1 MKAILR
7 WSKVLAFGSACF
19 LFFCTLARGEV
30 LKDVEYARVGDV
42 VLKLDA
48 NVPDGTGPFPTVIIV
63 HGGGFTGGNKQMY
76 VTPMFEPLS
85 RAGFAWFSIDYRL
98 APHYTFPAAVED
110 LDHAIEYVRSHAAE
124 YKVDTQRI
132 ALLGESAGGYL
143 VSYVGTQTDPRWR
156 VAAVVSFYGP
166 HNLIGELEMRRQ
178 QGVEPSAIKDFLGI
192 TDFNAAALAR
202 LREASPVN
210 RVHKGMP
217 PFLLVH
223 GNEDKIVAY
232 EQSVK
237 MCGRLKEAGNS
248 CELYTVENAG
258 HGMMGWEKL
267 PEYKQK
273 VIEWL
278 RQELRFHT

>member
-1 MKAILR
+1 MKTLLGR
-7 WSKVLAFGSACF
+7 WNAQATGLACLLLCSTF
-19 LFFCTLARGEV
+19 ARGEA
-30 LKDVEYARVGDV
+30 LKEIEYARVGDV

-48 NVPDGTGPFPTVIIV
+48 SVPDGKGPFPAVIIV
-63 HGGGFTGGNKQMY
+63 HGGGFTGGDKQMY

-98 APHYTFPAAVED
+98 APQYRFPAAVED
-110 LDHAIEYVRSHAAE
+110 VDHAIEYVKSHAAE
-124 YKVDTQRI
+124 YKVDTKRI

-156 VAAVVSFYGP
+156 LAAVVSFYGP

-192 TDFNAAALAR
+192 TEFDSAALAR
-202 LREASPVN
+202 LREASPIN

-217 PFLLVH
+217 PYLLVH
-223 GNEDKIVAY
+223 GNEDKVVAY

-237 MCGRLKEAGNS
+237 MYERLKRAGDS

-258 HGMMGWEKL
+258 HGMMGWEKT

-273 VIEWL
+273 VIDWL
-278 RQELRFHT
+278 GQELR

>member
-1 MKAILR
+1 MKTLLGR
-7 WSKVLAFGSACF
+7 WNAQATGLACLLLCSTF
-19 LFFCTLARGEV
+19 ARGEV
-30 LKDVEYARVGDV
+30 LKEIEYARVGDV

-48 NVPDGTGPFPTVIIV
+48 SVPDGKGPFPAVIIV

-98 APHYTFPAAVED
+98 APQYKFPAAVED
-110 LDHAIEYVRSHAAE
+110 VDHAIEYVKSHAAE
-124 YKVDTQRI
+124 YKVDTKRI

-143 VSYVGTQTDPRWR
+143 VSFVGTQKEPRLR
-156 VAAVVSFYGP
+156 VAAIVSFYAP
-166 HNLIGELEMRRQ
+166 HNLMGELEMRRQ

-192 TDFNAAALAR
+192 TEFDSAALAR
-202 LREASPVN
+202 VRKDSPIN

-217 PFLLVH
+217 PYLLVH
-223 GNEDKIVAY
+223 GNEDKVVAY

-237 MCGRLKEAGNS
+237 MCERLKQAGDS
-248 CELYTVENAG
+248 CELCTVVNAG
-258 HGMMGWEKL
+258 HGMTGWEKT

-273 VIEWL
+273 VIDWL
-278 RQELRFHT
+278 GQELR

>member
-1 MKAILR
+1 VKAIPP
-7 WSKVLAFGSACF
+7 WSKALAFGSAWLL
-19 LFFCTLARGEV
+19 LFCMLARGDV
-30 LKDVEYARVGDV
+30 LKDVEYAHVGDV

-48 NVPDGTGPFPTVIIV
+48 SVPDGKGPFPAVIIV

-76 VTPMFEPLS
+76 VTPMFEPRS

-98 APHYTFPAAVED
+98 APQYRFPAAVED
-110 LDHAIEYVRSHAAE
+110 VDHAIEYVKSHAAE
-124 YKVDTQRI
+124 YKVDTKRI

-156 VAAVVSFYGP
+156 VAAIVSFYGP

-192 TDFNAAALAR
+192 TEFDYAALAR
-202 LREASPVN
+202 VRKDSPIN

-217 PFLLVH
+217 PYLLAH
-223 GNEDKIVAY
+223 GNEDKVVAY

-237 MCGRLKEAGNS
+237 MCERLKQAGDS
-248 CELYTVENAG
+248 CELCTVVNAG
-258 HGMMGWEKL
+258 HGMTGWEKT

-273 VIEWL
+273 VIDWH